1 MKRKNAHQKRLKSY
15 IYLANKI
22 MEKNYEFFMKT
33 DLSHYIGKW
42 IAICDEKIISSGD
55 NPKEV
60 FAEAKKLY
68 PKRRPLLTKVPEKET
83 VIF

>member
-1 MKRKNAHQKRLKSY
+1 
-15 IYLANKI
+15 
-22 MEKNYEFFMKT
+22 MENNYEFFMKT

-60 FAEAKKLY
+60 FTGAKKVCPEHML
-68 PKRRPLLTKVPEKET
+68 LLTKVPEKET
-83 VIF
+83 MIFYYDPIQARMF